1 MLKRAR
7 ERLQPTDI
15 GVPAGFRR
23 RVPGLRR
30 EEVAQLAGVSVDY
43 VVRLEQGRGPCSSR
57 GAAPGPPDRCSA
69 LARALRLDDD
79 ERDELFNLAG
89 TPPPPPGRISD
100 VVRPSVQ
107 RLIDRLADLPV
118 MVISAKGDM
127 LAWNAIAAAL
137 LGDWSRHPVH
147 QRNMNWQRFLGT
159 DSRVAMTDEER
170 EATAAQSVANLRATA
185 AKYPHD
191 PGLADLIADLRQHS
205 PDFVRLWD
213 AGSAKPWRS
222 HRKTIARSDHLGL
235 RVPARPRRG
244 PDRRRVLR
252 GARHPRGGRARAA
265 ARRRNAGH
273 AAVATGLTGRR
284 ASPIAGSSAQAHD
297 GGSTVSRRCRR

>member
-1 MLKRAR
+1 MTDTRELARVLKRAR
-7 ERLQPTDI
+7 ERLQPTDV

-43 VVRLEQGRGPCSSR
+43 VVRLEQGRGPRPSR
-57 GAAPGPPDRCSA
+57 SVLSA
-69 LARALRLDDD
+69 LVRALRLDDD

-222 HRKTIARSDHLGL
+222 HRKTIEHPSLGRITL
-235 RVPARPRRG
+235 
-244 PDRRRVLR
+244 DCESLHVLD
-252 GARHPRGGRARAA
+252 A
-265 ARRRNAGH
+265 
-273 AAVATGLTGRR
+273 
-284 ASPIAGSSAQAHD
+284 D
-297 GGSTVSRRCRR
+297 